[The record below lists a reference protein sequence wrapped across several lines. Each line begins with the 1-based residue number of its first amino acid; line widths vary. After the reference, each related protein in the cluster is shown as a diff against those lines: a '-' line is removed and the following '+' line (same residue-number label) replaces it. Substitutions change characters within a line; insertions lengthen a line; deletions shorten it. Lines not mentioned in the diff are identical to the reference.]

1 MDFMPYLTNFIQWT
15 EAIRIICIGI
25 TVTALREALAL
36 DTLRVDRTCRIRI
49 IGCRVTVTSR
59 RVLGGTAS

>member
-1 MDFMPYLTNFIQWT
+1 MTYLTNFVQWT

-36 DTLRVDRTCRIRI
+36 DTLRVDWTSCIRI
-49 IGCRVTVTSR
+49 IGCRVTVTPR
-59 RVLGGTAS
+59 GVLGGTAS